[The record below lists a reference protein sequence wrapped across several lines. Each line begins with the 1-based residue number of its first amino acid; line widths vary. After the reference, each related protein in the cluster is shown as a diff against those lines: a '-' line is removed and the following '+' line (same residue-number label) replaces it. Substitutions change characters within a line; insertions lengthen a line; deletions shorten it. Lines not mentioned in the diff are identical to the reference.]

1 MLVSSGAAQMG
12 AHIHSAWLG
21 RQVEQLRLM
30 PGCESSNSRWG
41 PSSLAR
47 GGQRSEPR
55 IREGSPRTQQGHL
68 CQGTSLPLEW
78 PEIEKA

>member
-21 RQVEQLRLM
+21 RQVEQLM
-30 PGCESSNSRWG
+30 PGCGSSNSRWG

-68 CQGTSLPLEW
+68 CQGTSLPLE
-78 PEIEKA
+78 